1 MTMRAHP
8 LVVAALTGALLT
20 APGHAELSQS
30 WPICKGDDLD
40 AGPEQRI
47 EKCTA
52 IIESPQETRDR
63 RAGAYFYRALA
74 WRVVGNLQRAI
85 TDLTEAIALNPR
97 YDSAYGWR
105 GRLLVDIGEY
115 DRAVANDTEA
125 LKVFPD
131 NDGYIGSRGYAHFYR
146 ADFPASAADL
156 YRAIQLIPYSTLN
169 DDRAP
174 MLYLARARA
183 GQDGTADL
191 EAQVDRW
198 KSINRQIPL
207 VVDLYLGRSSPEAM
221 FKAVDSLRT
230 QCETNFHVGQWHL
243 IRNNRDEA
251 RRLLQLASSKSCDG
265 FHPTYP
271 GAVAE
276 LKRMGS

>member
-1 MTMRAHP
+1 MRAHP

-20 APGHAELSQS
+20 APGHAELSRS

-47 EKCTA
+47 ANCTA

-105 GRLLVDIGEY
+105 GKLLVDIGEY

-198 KSINRQIPL
+198 KGINRQIPL

-221 FKAVDSLRT
+221 LKAVDSLRT
-230 QCETNFHVGQWHL
+230 HCETNFYVGQWHL

-251 RRLLQLASSKSCDG
+251 RRLLQVASSKNCDG

-276 LKRMGS
+276 LKRMGP